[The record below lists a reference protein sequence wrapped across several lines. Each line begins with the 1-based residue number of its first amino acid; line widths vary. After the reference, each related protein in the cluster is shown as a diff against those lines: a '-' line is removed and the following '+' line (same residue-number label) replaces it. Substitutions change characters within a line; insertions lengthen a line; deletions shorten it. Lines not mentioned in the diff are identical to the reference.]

1 MNDELTVI
9 VLTRHRLWL
18 NGITFDS
25 VDVKLVSGRREIHQS
40 ETDALSQSS
49 YHRPRR
55 PLRAAL
61 VTALSTSSTDGAR
74 RAGQVPEQLVLVYFG
89 VVGLENASIH
99 SVRLGH

>member
-1 MNDELTVI
+1 MNDEPTVI
-9 VLTRHRLWL
+9 VLTRHHLWL
-18 NGITFDS
+18 NDITFDS
-25 VDVKLVSGRREIHQS
+25 VDVELVSRRREIHQGEVDTLS
-40 ETDALSQSS
+40 ESS
-49 YHRPRR
+49 DHHPRR

-61 VTALSTSSTDGAR
+61 VTALSATSADSAR